1 MQPAALNS
9 NFGVYAGCNT
19 PALSGLGCSVDGAW
33 QQVGASIVDQ
43 RIPKYTSCGSRWVPI
58 KSNPCRV
65 FFWRGSLIHISRY
78 SFTHFPAHAD
88 RARAPALTPASPS
101 LVIPRSTQNH
111 HNAAAASFGVLVH
124 EVLTQRVPFAG
135 KSVAKV
141 ITAVVAK
148 GHRPGYLEGEEAGCN
163 PALVKLA
170 DVCWTQDPAVRFVC
184 VCVCVCVYVSRHR
197 STPLVFVVAVVA
209 VGWGHANQGS
219 CFVVVGN
226 SSCTRYALCLWH
238 QWRGVEM

>member
-1 MQPAALNS
+1 M
-9 NFGVYAGCNT
+9 
-19 PALSGLGCSVDGAW
+19 
-33 QQVGASIVDQ
+33 
-43 RIPKYTSCGSRWVPI
+43 RGSRWVPLSI

-184 VCVCVCVYVSRHR
+184 VCVCVCVCV
-197 STPLVFVVAVVA
+197 TPSIHA
-209 VGWGHANQGS
+209 VGVCCCCCCCWMGPRQPRLMFCCCGEQQLHPVCSMPVASMARCRDVQHQV
-219 CFVVVGN
+219 CAPFVSTKPVRPTGED
-226 SSCTRYALCLWH
+226 SSTGECCMAADL
-238 QWRGVEM
+238 Q